1 MIRMDLSE
9 DPQMIYYESVE
20 MHTLFKS
27 LRSAFSIDLIKFPS
41 KFQILMDTLHPLII
55 YFESLLMQTLQ
66 SAISWARS
74 IYLIISPLMFQILID
89 LSSDPL
95 IMY

>member
-1 MIRMDLSE
+1 MIWIDLSE

-20 MHTLFKS
+20 MHILFKS
-27 LRSAFSIDLIKFPS
+27 LRLALSIDLIKFPS

-66 SAISWARS
+66 SGLSWAKS
-74 IYLIISPLMFQILID
+74 IYLIISPLLFQIFID
-89 LSSDPL
+89 LSLDPL
-95 IMY
+95 IMN